1 MLSILVPVNA
11 AMATTTFQLNI
22 NNTCLI
28 QYMLVI
34 KLYNT
39 LIQNIPLFLIGSIPW
54 LILHNQLEKMA
65 DISHHMLCEEQI
77 AQQQGC
83 QK

>member
-1 MLSILVPVNA
+1 MMLSILVPVIA

-34 KLYNT
+34 KLYYT
-39 LIQNIPLFLIGSIPW
+39 LIQNIPLFLIGSIP
-54 LILHNQLEKMA
+54 
-65 DISHHMLCEEQI
+65 
-77 AQQQGC
+77 
-83 QK
+83 